1 MKFVLCLAAL
11 AAAFEPAARG
21 GLSRRRTV
29 ANLFGG
35 VPAPK
40 APAPAAGGGGSM
52 NIPGL
57 GQISEEEMKLAMEFR
72 TKLAERMAATVVE
85 GSAMGG
91 KVKVTYDGQGQPVK
105 VDISDDALKEGE
117 AAVGAAVT
125 DAAKKAQTESLGK
138 AKQLMMQMQGEIA
151 AQLKGEA

>member
-1 MKFVLCLAAL
+1 
-11 AAAFEPAARG
+11 
-21 GLSRRRTV
+21 
-29 ANLFGG
+29 
-35 VPAPK
+35 
-40 APAPAAGGGGSM
+40 M

-125 DAAKKAQTESLGK
+125 DAQNPRLFGRRQPAPETPALPSGRRGPPAPEAPTLGGEEGADGVARQGQAADDADAGRDRSPAQGRGLSPCFFKTRGL
-138 AKQLMMQMQGEIA
+138 
-151 AQLKGEA
+151 